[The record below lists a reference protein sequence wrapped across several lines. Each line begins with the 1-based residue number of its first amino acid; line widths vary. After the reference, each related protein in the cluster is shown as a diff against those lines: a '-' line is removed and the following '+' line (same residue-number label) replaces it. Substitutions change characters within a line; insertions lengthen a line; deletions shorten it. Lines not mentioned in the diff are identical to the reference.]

1 MIKNALPFLFMA
13 VLASADAQVVITS
26 FDMPNAN
33 DAVRVSVVGTSDYS
47 SVAIPSATGTAQT
60 WDYSSLSAST
70 QQFERFDAPED
81 FVSPYNYLFNPLN
94 TSYGRD
100 NYEFST
106 IPLPGATISAA
117 YDFFKEDLTKFKQIG
132 AGYVINGLPLPF
144 LYTDEEVIYEFPLA
158 YNNTSTDSYKYGL
171 PIPSIGY
178 YGQSGTRTNVVD
190 GWGTLTTPYG
200 SFQTIRVK
208 STIDATDT
216 IYNSSLML
224 GGNISRP
231 LRHEYKWLTNG
242 KKIPLLKIETTMIS
256 GNEAVTAVRYIDSL
270 RNDVPQVGIEE
281 LAAINL
287 NTVVFPNPCTD
298 EFTVAYQL
306 PATSDVKITLTDMV
320 GKVLV
325 AESKEFENIGVN
337 KKTIS
342 TSGLVSGIYF
352 VTVETGSHK
361 EIRKVVITK

>member
-1 MIKNALPFLFMA
+1 MFTA
-13 VLASADAQVVITS
+13 VLASANAQVVITS

-33 DAVRVSVVGTSDYS
+33 DEVRVSVVGTSDYS
-47 SVAIPSATGTAQT
+47 SVTIPTATGTAQT
-60 WDYSSLSAST
+60 WDYSSLSVST

-81 FVSPYNYLFNPLN
+81 FVSPYNYLFNPFN

-144 LYTDEEVIYEFPLA
+144 LYSDEEVIYEFPLA
-158 YNNTSTDSYKYGL
+158 YNNTNTDNYKYGL

-178 YGQSGTRTNVVD
+178 YGQSGTRSNVVD
-190 GWGTLTTPYG
+190 GWGTLITPYG

-208 STIDATDT
+208 STVEATDT

-224 GGNISRP
+224 GANISRP
-231 LRHEYKWLTNG
+231 TKHEYKWLTNG
-242 KKIPLLKIETTMIS
+242 KKIPLLKIETTVIS

-270 RNDVPQVGIEE
+270 RNGVPQVGIEE
-281 LAAINL
+281 LAVNSL
-287 NTVVFPNPCTD
+287 NTVLFPNPCTD

-306 PATSDVKITLTDMV
+306 SAANNVKITLTNMV
-320 GKVLV
+320 GKVV
-325 AESKEFENIGVN
+325 VVESKGLENAGIH
-337 KKTIS
+337 KKTIP
-342 TSGLVSGIYF
+342 TAGLDAGIYF
-352 VTVETGSHK
+352 VNIETDTYK
-361 EIRKVVITK
+361 EIRKVVVTK